1 MFKPI
6 RKPLEITSTFFNI
19 YENIE
24 ENDSFI
30 EE

>member
-1 MFKPI
+1 MLKPI
-6 RKPLEITSTFFNI
+6 RKPLEITSAFYNI

-24 ENDSFI
+24 ENDSYI